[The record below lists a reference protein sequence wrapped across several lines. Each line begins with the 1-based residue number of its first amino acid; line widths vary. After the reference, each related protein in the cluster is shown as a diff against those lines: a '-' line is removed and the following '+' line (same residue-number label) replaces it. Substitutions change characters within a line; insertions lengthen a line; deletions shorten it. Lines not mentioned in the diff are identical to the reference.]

1 MVDTTKQGR
10 DLVSFLGAVED
21 HWCADSREQF
31 LQFHSEANGND
42 CLLSSMVRA
51 LVSKIVTF

>member
-10 DLVSFLGAVED
+10 DLVSFLGMVQD
-21 HWCADSREQF
+21 HWCADSWEQF

-42 CLLSSMVRA
+42 CYQARSGLWCQR
-51 LVSKIVTF
+51 